1 VAAPFEIGP
10 ASTWTARISAQGAC
24 PLRPSREK
32 SDYVK
37 NAGTYDVMAGVFGV
51 IALAASIVQFFYVPF
66 AFAPLAL
73 LALVIAIM
81 ASPKYRGLY
90 ELTAVV
96 LVVGFVVGAS
106 VAVIADKPL
115 Y

>member
-1 VAAPFEIGP
+1 MAAPVEIAP
-10 ASTWTARISAQGAC
+10 AAAWPPRIPGSGVR
-24 PLRPSREK
+24 PLRTTREK
-32 SDYVK
+32 GDHLK
-37 NAGTYDVMAGVFGV
+37 DAGTNDLIAGIFGV

-66 AFAPLAL
+66 AFAPAAL
-73 LALVIAIM
+73 LALAIAIIS
-81 ASPKYRGLY
+81 SPKYRGLY

-106 VAVIADKPL
+106 VAVIADNPL

>member
-1 VAAPFEIGP
+1 M
-10 ASTWTARISAQGAC
+10 
-24 PLRPSREK
+24 
-32 SDYVK
+32 K
-37 NAGTYDVMAGVFGV
+37 NAGTHDVMGGVFGV

-66 AFAPLAL
+66 AFAPVAL

-90 ELTAVV
+90 EITAVV
-96 LVVGFVVGAS
+96 LAVGFVVGAS
-106 VAVIADKPL
+106 VAVITDNPL